1 MLESGELGMR
11 LRGGRGETETEDEE
25 KKIKLMTKVGLWC
38 IQYNS
43 RDRPCMG
50 SVVQMLQ
57 GNGDDV
63 ANPAL
68 PFNIS
73 SDVAN
78 PPLPFNISPAA
89 PEIPAAPE
97 MPLLCN
103 TEEASSID
111 M

>member
-1 MLESGELGMR
+1 
-11 LRGGRGETETEDEE
+11 
-25 KKIKLMTKVGLWC
+25 MTKVGFWS

-50 SVVQMLQ
+50 SVVQMLE

-63 ANPAL
+63 ANPPF

-73 SDVAN
+73 S
-78 PPLPFNISPAA
+78 SA

-97 MPLLCN
+97 MPLLFN